1 MATTMLDL
9 SNVSGLRRM
18 HARALRHVVPPPK
31 LRPSEWAES
40 HCRIP
45 NANAMPGPV
54 RFRNAPYQREPLD
67 MIDNPDVHTISLMWG
82 AQTGKTQ
89 VQLMSIGYFIDHKP
103 MNQIVMQPT
112 ETDLSTWL
120 NTKFDP
126 LALSTPTIKSKMAP
140 PRGRDGINN
149 QKMKQYIGGALM
161 FSWSGS
167 PSTMR
172 GRSAPKIYCDE
183 VDGYERTKEGSQV
196 SLISERNSTFLDDRL
211 LFITSTPTEKGFS
224 TIDEFYAHGDG
235 RRWWVP
241 CRDCGH
247 YQVMRWEQVHWVTTD
262 DGEHKPDMAG
272 YCCESCGSLW
282 DDGKRFWSTRNGE
295 WRADRPFNGHVSYH
309 LPSMASTFVRLADI
323 VREFLR
329 RKESNDL
336 QTFVNTK
343 LAEAWEER
351 GEKVE
356 PHALM
361 ARCEPFGDFLPEGVH
376 ALTIGADVQADRI
389 ECELVGWD
397 ASEQSWS
404 IAYEILPGDPTQD
417 DVWQQFEEVI
427 RARYRHASGG
437 ELSVS
442 QVCVDAG
449 YLTKRVQQFCARMG
463 THVVPVFGRAG
474 PNRPVVETSL
484 QRIRRLRKR
493 RQSGVRT
500 EIVGVDEAKSIIYR
514 RLRVPVGQDGSAHF
528 PDDREEEWFHQLTAE
543 KVVTRYRKGRPMREW
558 VKTRERNEALD
569 CRVYAYAA
577 LLLYGLDLVKAP
589 EPQKP
594 VATQTAKQ
602 SPPTRRGNYVNR
614 WRR

>member
-1 MATTMLDL
+1 MTTATIDL
-9 SNVSGLRRM
+9 SNEKGLRRM
-18 HARALRHVVPPPK
+18 HVRARRHVIPPPK
-31 LRPSEWAES
+31 LAPSEWAEA

-45 NANAMPGPV
+45 NGNALPGPV

-89 VQLMSIGYFIDHKP
+89 VQLMSIGYFISHKP
-103 MNQIVMQPT
+103 QKQIVMQPS
-112 ETDLSTWL
+112 ETDLLAWL
-120 NTKFDP
+120 TDKFEP
-126 LALSTPTIKSKMAP
+126 LAESTPDIKNKMAP
-140 PRGRDGINN
+140 PRGRDGVNN
-149 QKMKQYIGGALM
+149 KKMKQYIGGSLQ
-161 FSWSGS
+161 FSWAGS
-167 PSTMR
+167 PNTMR

-183 VDGYERTKEGSQV
+183 VDGYDRTKEGSQI
-196 SLISERNSTFLDDRL
+196 SLISERNSTFLDDRM
-211 LFITSTPTEKGFS
+211 LFITSTPTDKNFS
-224 TIDEFYAHGDG
+224 VIDDFYNQGDG
-235 RRWWVP
+235 RQWWVP

-247 YQVMRWEQVHWVTTD
+247 HQVLRWEQVHWITTD
-262 DGEHKPDMAG
+262 DGDHKPDTAG

-295 WRADRPFNGHVSYH
+295 WRSQRIFAGHASYH
-309 LPSMASTFVRLADI
+309 LPSMASTLVRLADI

-351 GEKVE
+351 GERVDT
-356 PHALM
+356 HSLM
-361 ARCEPFGDFLPEGVH
+361 ACAEPFPDTIPDGVH
-376 ALTIGADVQADRI
+376 VLTIGADVQADRI

-417 DVWQQFEEVI
+417 DVWQQLEDVI
-427 RARYRHASGG
+427 RARYPHESGS
-437 ELSVS
+437 EMSVS

-449 YLTKRVQQFCARMG
+449 YLTKRVQAFCGRMG

-484 QRIRRLRKR
+484 QRVRRLRKR

-500 EIVGVDEAKSIIYR
+500 EIVGVDEAKSVIYR
-514 RLRVPVGQDGSAHF
+514 RLRLSPGQPGSAHF
-528 PDDREEEWFHQLTAE
+528 PDDRDEEWFHQLTSE
-543 KVVTRYRKGRPMREW
+543 KLVTRYSKGRPVREW
-558 VKTRERNEALD
+558 LKTRERNEALD

-577 LLLYGLDLVKAP
+577 LLLYGVERVKKRESKGVP
-589 EPQKP
+589 RSVVHKPQP
-594 VATQTAKQ
+594 
-602 SPPTRRGNYVNR
+602 SGYIR
-614 WRR
+614 